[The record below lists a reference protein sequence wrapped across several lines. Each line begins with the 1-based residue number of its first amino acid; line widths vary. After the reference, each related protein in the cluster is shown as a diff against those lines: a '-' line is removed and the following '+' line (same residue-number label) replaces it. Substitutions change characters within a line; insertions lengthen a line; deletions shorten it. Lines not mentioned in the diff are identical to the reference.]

1 MPNAKD
7 LLLRIWLDE
16 NPAPSERGPEMP
28 KSRTARQTIT
38 VDLEPHEAVLLEMCG
53 AGTIAVAHWKGETMN
68 DRRDRSLD
76 SDAGPGFRR
85 IVYAYDEELTCT
97 VSNRGDGQFV
107 IDYCF
112 ECEYWGGV

>member
-1 MPNAKD
+1 MPNAQD

-16 NPAPSERGPEMP
+16 TRDPSTRGPEMP
-28 KSRTARQTIT
+28 KSRTTRQTIT
-38 VDLEPHEAVLLEMCG
+38 VDLEPYEAVLLEMCG
-53 AGTIAVAHWKGETMN
+53 AGTIAVAHWKGEMMH
-68 DRRDRSLD
+68 DQRDRTRD

-97 VSNRGDGQFV
+97 VSNRGAGKFV

-112 ECEYWGGV
+112 EAEYWGG